1 MTPFMKTHSRKKVT
15 HKASGMETST
25 HHEYD
30 PTTGIELTLNELDI
44 PISLKKG
51 QRSCMQYP
59 ISKFLGYS
67 HLSTLMQVLVTH
79 LSKDEIP
86 KFVDEALQNP
96 EWKVVVI
103 EEMNALKKYGTWE
116 VVDQPKGKSSIGCRW
131 IFTIK
136 YRADGIG

>member
-1 MTPFMKTHSRKKVT
+1 
-15 HKASGMETST
+15 
-25 HHEYD
+25 
-30 PTTGIELTLNELDI
+30 
-44 PISLKKG
+44 
-51 QRSCMQYP
+51 
-59 ISKFLGYS
+59 
-67 HLSTLMQVLVTH
+67 MQVLVTH